1 MVFIN
6 TIIEI
11 IVIVLND
18 LLIKKK
24 TGKRIQYPK
33 KLMKWSI

>member
-18 LLIKKK
+18 LLIFKKNWK
-24 TGKRIQYPK
+24 ENPV
-33 KLMKWSI
+33 S